1 MAESDGNQR
10 RIFPWRPW
18 RAWKAR
24 IAAKNAYVTPTGD
37 GWKGLGWLKGLKG
50 RTGIVV
56 GGVFGLYAV
65 VVVAVG
71 WWWSYEPDRFDPVQT
86 ANARAAQAGVTP
98 VTGFVTAN
106 TVAVLAETLL
116 EKRGGYLSN
125 DVFPPGLYLDNVP
138 NWEFGVLVH
147 LRDMSRALRN
157 DLSRSQS
164 QSAEDRDLANA
175 QGNFFYDNASWI
187 FPQSEAEYRDGA
199 ERVYAY
205 AVRLTRPEA
214 QDTQFYARA
223 DNLARWLQEVATRLG
238 DLSQRLSQSVGKRQ
252 LNLGLA
258 SDPAA
263 VMATD
268 VPADAQTRT
277 SWFAIDDVF
286 FEARGQTWALIH
298 LLKAVEHDFGA
309 VLEDKNARVSLR
321 QIIRELEATQEPIWS
336 PMILNGGGFGFLA
349 NHSLV
354 MASYVSR
361 VNAALLDLS
370 NLLARG

>member
-10 RIFPWRPW
+10 RIYPWRPPW

-24 IAAKNAYVTPTGD
+24 IAAKNAYVTPTGN
-37 GWKGLGWLKGLKG
+37 GRGLGWLKGLKG

-56 GGVFGLYAV
+56 GGVFGLYAA
-65 VVVAVG
+65 VVVAMG

-106 TVAVLAETLL
+106 TVAVLAEMLL

-199 ERVYAY
+199 DRVYAY

-268 VPADAQTRT
+268 VPVDAQTRT